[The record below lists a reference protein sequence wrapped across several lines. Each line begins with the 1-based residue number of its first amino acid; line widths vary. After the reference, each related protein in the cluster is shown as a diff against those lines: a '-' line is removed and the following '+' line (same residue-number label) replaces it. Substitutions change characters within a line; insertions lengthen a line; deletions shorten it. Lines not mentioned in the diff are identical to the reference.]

1 MTHVAHRF
9 RLLAI
14 VAPVILSCA
23 TGRAEI
29 LSSNLSG
36 TTSGYAVINN
46 SIPRRAQAFQT
57 TVSNTITGVTV
68 NASMI
73 GLDSILAIYNDD
85 SSKPGSLVYTIASG
99 TNPLVVPTDNNVF
112 SGLDVALM
120 PWAKYWVVLSGSSA
134 YWGYNLPDY
143 PGEGPGYL
151 ADNALFSSGSWA
163 PDDNEPYRLEI
174 QAVPEPAGL
183 VLASGPL
190 AFAAWSIARR
200 RFARSH

>member
-1 MTHVAHRF
+1 MTQLAHRF

-36 TTSGYAVINN
+36 TTSGYAVVNN

-57 TVSNTITGVTV
+57 TVSNTVTSVSV
-68 NASMI
+68 NLSMN

-85 SSKPGSLVYTIASG
+85 SNKPGSLVYTIASG
-99 TNPLVVPTDNNVF
+99 TYPLGFPTDNNVF

-134 YWGYNLPDY
+134 YWGYNLDS
-143 PGEGPGYL
+143 GGDGPGYL
-151 ADNALFSSGSWA
+151 PDNTLFTSGSWA
-163 PDDNEPYRLEI
+163 PDDNEPYRMEI

-183 VLASGPL
+183 LLASGPL
-190 AFAAWSIARR
+190 AFAAWAIARR
-200 RFARSH
+200 RFIRGR